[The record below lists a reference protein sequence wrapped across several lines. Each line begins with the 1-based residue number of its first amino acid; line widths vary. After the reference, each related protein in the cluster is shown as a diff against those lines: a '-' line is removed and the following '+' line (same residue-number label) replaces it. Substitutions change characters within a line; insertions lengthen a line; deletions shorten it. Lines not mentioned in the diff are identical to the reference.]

1 MPLQVAAAML
11 TLIGPMTR
19 GQPAGSLAQLE
30 VVVSDKRGQ
39 PVLGL
44 QRDDFDIKEDGRSV
58 APDAATMVD
67 ADEDPGRG
75 EGRFVILVLDDV
87 SELAAKDPRMTPSVQ
102 RVARAFVDKISS
114 SNAVTVLRLS
124 RNATAAPM
132 THDEALMAL
141 AAPKRVGEGL
151 GPAPLFR
158 HAIQTVA
165 TIARQVASAPHRWKP
180 VVLIGAA
187 DYLERQNTDPMSR
200 DWFGAAEAAARAHV
214 ITYVID
220 PTDLARTMLRPE
232 PRVSGSFGLAAE
244 TGGYVFAGAS
254 AAGAAVEQVWS
265 EAGHYYHLEYKP
277 LLTGKAPH
285 RIDVRVKRAG
295 VSARSRQS
303 RWEPS

>member
-1 MPLQVAAAML
+1 
-11 TLIGPMTR
+11 
-19 GQPAGSLAQLE
+19 
-30 VVVSDKRGQ
+30 
-39 PVLGL
+39 
-44 QRDDFDIKEDGRSV
+44 
-58 APDAATMVD
+58 
-67 ADEDPGRG
+67 
-75 EGRFVILVLDDV
+75 
-87 SELAAKDPRMTPSVQ
+87 MTPSVQ

-244 TGGYVFAGAS
+244 TGGYVFAGTS

-277 LLTGKAPH
+277 LLAGKAPH

-303 RWEPS
+303 RWEAELASRELRLAEIGGLGSRRMVVDQLGMTGDDQHGGEPRRHHEDLPGMKMAEIELVELAGIR